1 MIRGGGFPEAEHL
14 SDTGGPGCK
23 VCSMNVNCSSGEMAV
38 TVGNVQNLCI
48 SGTKERKERVRR
60 GMKQRRRKYR
70 RSGKEEEL
78 DVETIRQNNRKRER
92 ERERD
97 VRRKE

>member
-38 TVGNVQNLCI
+38 TVGNVQNLCT
-48 SGTKERKERVRR
+48 SGTKERKERIRR
-60 GMKQRRRKYR
+60 GTKQRRRKYR
-70 RSGKEEEL
+70 GSGREEEL
-78 DVETIRQNNRKRER
+78 NVETMRQNDRK
-92 ERERD
+92 RERD

>member
-38 TVGNVQNLCI
+38 TVGNVQNLYT
-48 SGTKERKERVRR
+48 SGPKERKEKVRR
-60 GMKQRRRKYR
+60 GMKQRRRKCR
-70 RSGKEEEL
+70 KSG
-78 DVETIRQNNRKRER
+78 RER
-92 ERERD
+92 RIGCRNHETE
-97 VRRKE
+97 